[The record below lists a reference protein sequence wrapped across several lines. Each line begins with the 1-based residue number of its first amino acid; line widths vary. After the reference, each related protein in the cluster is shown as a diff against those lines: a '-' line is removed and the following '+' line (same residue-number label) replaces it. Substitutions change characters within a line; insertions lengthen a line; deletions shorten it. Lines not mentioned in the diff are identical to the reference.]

1 MPLLTAA
8 DLDDLAA
15 RSEPAATVEARLDTA
30 TIGTLLASWN
40 AGVAVRV
47 LPPEGEVPRGEAEE
61 GWGAGAQHGDTHPA
75 LFSNPHTLVPTSG
88 TSGRPKIVVLTRD
101 NVAAAVAA
109 SQARLGNVAG
119 DRWLL
124 ALPLHHVGGLSV
136 LWRSVAAGGAV
147 LLHDRFDAERV
158 AGALRTGEATIAS
171 LVPTMLHRVLA
182 ADPGPYPPA
191 TVLLGGAAAPRRL
204 VERGLA
210 AGLAVLAT
218 YGLTEACSQVA
229 TVAPGEERHALGTV
243 GRPLD
248 GLDVTITEDGRIAV
262 TGPQVSPGYAGEPPR
277 RGPLVTN
284 DVGRFD
290 DEGRLVVLGR
300 ADDVIVTGGENVWP
314 QRVEDALREHPGVA
328 DVAVHG
334 MPDAE
339 WGERVA
345 AAYVGEAAPDELA
358 AWARDRLAGHE
369 VPRLWQ
375 RAARLP
381 RTESGKVDKA
391 RLAALAGG

>member
-15 RSEPAATVEARLDTA
+15 RSEPASTVAARLDTA

-40 AGVAVRV
+40 AAVAVRV
-47 LPPEGEVPRGEAEE
+47 LPPQGEVPRGEAEK
-61 GWGAGAQHGDTHPA
+61 GWGTGAQHGDTHTA
-75 LFSNPHTLVPTSG
+75 LYSNFHTLVPTSG
-88 TSGRPKIVVLTRD
+88 TSGAAKTVVLTRG

-109 SQARLGNVAG
+109 SQTRLGNGAG

-136 LWRSVAAGGAV
+136 LWRSVAAGGSV
-147 LLHDRFDAERV
+147 LLHERFDAERV
-158 AGALRTGEATIAS
+158 AGALRSGETTIAS

-191 TVLLGGAAAPRRL
+191 TVLLGGAAAPRHL
-204 VERGLA
+204 VERGLE

-229 TVAPGEERHALGTV
+229 TVAPGEERVALGTV

-248 GLDVTITEDGRIAV
+248 GVEVTITGDGRIAV
-262 TGPQVSPGYAGEPPR
+262 AGPQVSPGYLGEPPR
-277 RGPLVTN
+277 QGPLVTN

-290 DEGRLVVLGR
+290 EEGRLVVLGR

-314 QRVEDALREHPGVA
+314 QRVEEVLREHPGIA

-334 MPDAE
+334 MPDEE
-339 WGERVA
+339 WGERVV
-345 AAYVGEAAPDELA
+345 AAYVGEATPDELA

-369 VPRLWQ
+369 VPKEWR
-375 RAARLP
+375 RAAHLP
-381 RTESGKVDKA
+381 RTELGKVDKA
-391 RLAALAGG
+391 RLATLAGG